1 MSTGPVEVELRLPGW
16 ARSPSV
22 RRHGPAVAALCL
34 LIAGLVLKSWL
45 LSRSFFVE
53 DDIVFIGRAAD
64 EPFDWDHLFRVHIGH
79 LMPGAFALVRAVTA
93 VSAYDWALVSAV
105 IMAVYAG
112 AALALHRLLRLLFGA
127 RPLILVPLA
136 LFLFAPANFQAGTWF
151 AAALNILPMQVA
163 LLMAMCSQVLLI
175 RTGRARHALAGIAW
189 TCAGLLFFE
198 KAVVIPPVL
207 FLLTVLLLA
216 REHGVAGAVRRHL
229 GLWLAYAAV
238 GGAYLAGYVLAAGRP
253 GGTPLVAPE
262 FYTATDYLGSFLG
275 GTVPTL
281 LVGGPL
287 SWGTVTSAGLLVAH
301 RPVEVA
307 VAWLVLAAVVA
318 GTCRRRPEAAGAW
331 ALAAGYLLVADGLL
345 IMVSRAGSI
354 QHALESRYI
363 ADATPVLAV
372 CLALALMPWRDLSA
386 PGGGTRRALLR
397 KAVASRRDPS
407 GGERRD
413 PSEGERRD
421 PSGRA
426 GTVGSGNWP
435 PPAVSP
441 LVPVATCA
449 YMVLALVSA
458 AGFAQG
464 LPGGNRAYFEAARA
478 DLAALGPETGV
489 YPSFVP
495 DRMLFPWQ
503 AVEDRLTSRALSPLA
518 EGALR
523 EKVRH
528 PEAARRAVTFDE
540 RGHLVPATVFGGYLT
555 AKEGS
560 CLPVRNGTVVAEFPA
575 AGAGNVAR
583 VDYRVT
589 RDTRATVL
597 SGDRRSEVLL
607 RADWDRIYFP
617 VPAVSGPVRISVPG
631 DGACLR
637 LATVGAAVPEGAG
650 NGGPRE
656 VVSDGAG

>member
-1 MSTGPVEVELRLPGW
+1 M
-16 ARSPSV
+16 
-22 RRHGPAVAALCL
+22 
-34 LIAGLVLKSWL
+34 
-45 LSRSFFVE
+45 
-53 DDIVFIGRAAD
+53 
-64 EPFDWDHLFRVHIGH
+64 
-79 LMPGAFALVRAVTA
+79 
-93 VSAYDWALVSAV
+93 
-105 IMAVYAG
+105 
-112 AALALHRLLRLLFGA
+112 
-127 RPLILVPLA
+127 
-136 LFLFAPANFQAGTWF
+136 
-151 AAALNILPMQVA
+151 
-163 LLMAMCSQVLLI
+163 
-175 RTGRARHALAGIAW
+175 
-189 TCAGLLFFE
+189 
-198 KAVVIPPVL
+198 
-207 FLLTVLLLA
+207 
-216 REHGVAGAVRRHL
+216 
-229 GLWLAYAAV
+229 
-238 GGAYLAGYVLAAGRP
+238 
-253 GGTPLVAPE
+253 
-262 FYTATDYLGSFLG
+262 
-275 GTVPTL
+275 PTL

-287 SWGTVTSAGLLVAH
+287 NWGTVTSAGLLVAH

-307 VAWLVLAAVVA
+307 VAWLVLAAVVV

-386 PGGGTRRALLR
+386 PDGVTRRDSLR

-407 GGERRD
+407 GGERHDVSGGERHDLSEGERHDVSGGERHD
-413 PSEGERRD
+413 PFEGERRD
-421 PSGRA
+421 PSGGA
-426 GTVGSGNWP
+426 GTVGSGNGP

-449 YMVLALVSA
+449 YLALALVSA
-458 AGFAQG
+458 VGFAQG
-464 LPGGNRAYFEAARA
+464 LPGGNRAYFEVARA

-528 PEAARRAVTFDE
+528 PGAARRAVTFDD

-560 CLPVRNGTVVAEFPA
+560 CLPARNGTVVAEFPA

-583 VDYRVT
+583 IDYRVT

-607 RADWDRIYFP
+607 RADWDRTYFP
-617 VPAVSGPVRISVPG
+617 VPAASGPVRISVPE
-631 DGACLR
+631 DGVCLR

-650 NGGPRE
+650 DGGPRE